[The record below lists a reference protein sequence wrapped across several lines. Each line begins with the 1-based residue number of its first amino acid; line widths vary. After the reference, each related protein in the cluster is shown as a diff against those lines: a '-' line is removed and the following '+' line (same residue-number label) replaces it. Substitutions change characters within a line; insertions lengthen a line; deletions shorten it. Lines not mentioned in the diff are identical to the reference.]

1 MKKIYPLVI
10 LSLLTVVSQ
19 GQQTFSGNGKSGFG
33 GTVGLGSLVISN
45 DATTYNFSFTKG
57 PGDLNDAVVVYIDSK
72 TGGFSSTAGF
82 NDNNDGLRTATSG
95 YSNSTNK
102 SVLTFPSGFLPD
114 YAIAFDQ
121 GFAAIFELANG
132 GPVSFNY
139 VGSANLTPTGT
150 TNAIY
155 NFTVL
160 KSQLGIVSDASFN
173 FLVTYISTTAFR
185 SNEFIGEAGPA
196 GNLGFTDYTATTFN
210 NYTGN
215 VVPLL
220 FNQFG
225 VKKLGNSS
233 TQVSWSTE
241 QEINVSH
248 FEIVRSLDGSS
259 FSVIALVQ
267 PSTTNNAVKFYSYT
281 DLNPA
286 KGYNYYKVIA
296 IDKDGKKLSTNIFK
310 ININSTK
317 AQVVVFKPNTGK
329 LLMLKI
335 ADLEK
340 GNYEMK
346 VLNSNGQQV
355 SAGKLS
361 HNGINTTYSL
371 PLVHELSP
379 GIYRLAISN
388 NSTRLVASFI
398 SE

>member
-1 MKKIYPLVI
+1 MKKFYPLVFLI
-10 LSLLTVVSQ
+10 LLTVVSQ
-19 GQQTFSGNGKSGFG
+19 GQQTFSGNGKTGFG
-33 GTVGLGSLVISN
+33 GTVGAGSLVISN

-72 TGGFSSTAGF
+72 TGGFGSTAGF

-95 YSNSTNK
+95 YSSSTNK

-121 GFAAIFELANG
+121 GFAAIFELVNG

-150 TNAIY
+150 TNAVY
-155 NFTVL
+155 NFTAL
-160 KSQLGIVSDASFN
+160 KSQLSIVSDASFN

-220 FNQFG
+220 FSEYA
-225 VKKLGNSS
+225 VKKLNNSS
-233 TQVSWSTE
+233 IQIKWSTE

-259 FSVIALVQ
+259 FSVIASVP
-267 PSTTNNAVKFYSYT
+267 PSTTNNAVKFYSFT
-281 DLNPA
+281 DITPA

-296 IDKDGKKLSTNIFK
+296 VDKDGKKLSTDILK
-310 ININSTK
+310 ININPAK
-317 AQVVVFKPNTGK
+317 AQVAVFKPNPGK
-329 LLMLKI
+329 MLMLKI
-335 ADLEK
+335 SDLDK
-340 GNYEMK
+340 GNYEVK
-346 VLNSNGQQV
+346 ILNSNGQQV
-355 SAGKLS
+355 YTGKLI
-361 HNGINTTYSL
+361 HHGINTTYSL
-371 PLVHELSP
+371 PLVREQSL
-379 GIYRLAISN
+379 GIYRLVISN
-388 NSTRLVASFI
+388 NNIRLVTSFI